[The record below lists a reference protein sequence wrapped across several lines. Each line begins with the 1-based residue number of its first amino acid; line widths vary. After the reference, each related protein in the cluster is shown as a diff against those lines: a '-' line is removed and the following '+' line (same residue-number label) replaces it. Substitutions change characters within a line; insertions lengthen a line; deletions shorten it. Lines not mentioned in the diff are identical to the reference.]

1 MSTEYANL
9 TTVSCQ
15 RFKCSGRGLILPFGN
30 EACMSIQLRAVLYF
44 IFLLYLFLGIAIIA
58 DIFMSS
64 IETIT
69 SRKQKI
75 RYPDPGEKDKYLT
88 VEVQLWNATVANLTL
103 MALGSSSPEILLSI
117 IEIVGN
123 RFEAGELGPG
133 TIVGS
138 AAYNLLMICALCI
151 SSIKAPETRRI
162 KLYNVFLVTS
172 FFGFFAYIWLFI
184 VLSVISKDVVDLWE
198 AIITFLMFPL
208 VVILAYLAEKNF
220 FISKEINM
228 EEEERTLI
236 LTPPEVD
243 ETGNQRVFRKEDLL
257 QFLRDLGQSTSLSLE
272 DKAQLFAAKLSES
285 MPRSRMQYRIEGA
298 RMLAGGKSLFPN
310 LPGKLQEIYQRA
322 VKPQPFGGAILT
334 DHEDGG
340 RKGSSTFNIDE
351 NPHMAILEFASS
363 SYAVLEREQRV
374 TVDVT
379 RHGYT
384 ASAIRFRLDT
394 IDGTATAGEDY
405 EKLSEEFKMESGQ
418 QEKKITIH
426 VIDDNQWE
434 PDETF
439 FVKLSLPEGEEK
451 HAKVGSKTIA
461 LVTIINDDDPGFIQF
476 EEPITLVKESVGKA
490 EIKVARINGADGRVT
505 VHYRTKDIDATA
517 RKDYQPV
524 DSELIFEHGEISKV
538 IAIPIVDDLEAEKDE
553 SFAVEL
559 YDATGGANIGKNAK
573 TVVTII
579 NDDDYKTMANKMASL
594 VQVDMD
600 KLSVTKTTW
609 GQKFREAMNVN
620 GGDIETAKV
629 GHYIGHTLAFF
640 WKVLFAFVPP
650 TSIAGGWLTFFV
662 SLLFIAIL
670 TAIVGDVAAIFGCL
684 VGLKDSITAI
694 SFVAL
699 GTSLPDTFAS
709 MIAAKN
715 SKTADDAIGNVTGS
729 NSVNVFLGLGLPWLV
744 AAIYWES
751 KNLPFTVK
759 AGDLSFS
766 VLVFSV
772 CCIIGMVVLT
782 LRRFLGVFGK
792 AELGGPTI
800 PKYICSI
807 FFVILWIG
815 YLTLSGLQAYGH
827 IKWQS

>member
-310 LPGKLQEIYQRA
+310 LPGKLQEIYNAVEERSPIENGQRRQISEEIEL
-322 VKPQPFGGAILT
+322 QP
-334 DHEDGG
+334 
-340 RKGSSTFNIDE
+340 K
-351 NPHMAILEFASS
+351 LEFSAVV
-363 SYAVLEREQRV
+363 YAVLEREQKI
-374 TVDVT
+374 DVMVKRT
-379 RHGYT
+379 GP
-384 ASAIRFRLDT
+384 IDVNVRFRLDT

-559 YDATGGANIGKNAK
+559 YNSTGGAQIGKHAK

-600 KLSVTKTTW
+600 RLSVTKTTW